1 MKDKT
6 YLRGLLEYNTWANT
20 QLYAGA
26 NELPPAE
33 VTKQRKTLLESIHL
47 SLNHLLA
54 VDRIW
59 LAHMQVTKHGIDE
72 LRAQLYDKFEELWS
86 ARRDM
91 DGVLLAYL
99 DSLDGEA
106 LEEVVGNTLKKCRV
120 TLATAESCTG
130 GLLGHRIT
138 QVSGSSEYYLGGV
151 ISYNEDAKING
162 LAGSFVSIKSSLY
175 VRLYCIIIK

>member
-26 NELPPAE
+26 KDLPPAE
-33 VTKQRKTLLESIHL
+33 VTKKRKTLLGSIHL

-54 VDRIW
+54 VDHIW
-59 LAHMQVTKHGIDE
+59 LAHMQVRQHGIDE

-106 LEEVVGNTLKKCRV
+106 LEEVVDYELIGGNTGSLSRAMCITHLVIHGSYHRGWI
-120 TLATAESCTG
+120 ADMFGQAERTPPIMDIPVYERAIRQQN
-130 GLLGHRIT
+130 LTPLP
-138 QVSGSSEYYLGGV
+138 
-151 ISYNEDAKING
+151 
-162 LAGSFVSIKSSLY
+162 
-175 VRLYCIIIK
+175 

>member
-6 YLRGLLEYNTWANT
+6 YLRGLWEYNTWANN

-26 NELPPAE
+26 NDLPPAE
-33 VTKQRKTLLESIHL
+33 VTKKRKTLLESIHL

-91 DGVLLAYL
+91 DSVLLAYL

-106 LEEVVGNTLKKCRV
+106 LEGAVDYELIGGNTGSLSRAMCITHLVIHGSYHRGWI
-120 TLATAESCTG
+120 ADMFGQAERTPPIMDIPVYERAIRQQN
-130 GLLGHRIT
+130 LTPLP
-138 QVSGSSEYYLGGV
+138 
-151 ISYNEDAKING
+151 
-162 LAGSFVSIKSSLY
+162 
-175 VRLYCIIIK
+175 